1 MRLQFVKT
9 LMEMAEQ
16 DERILL
22 LTGDL
27 GFKVLEP
34 FREIFPRRFFNV
46 GVAEQNMVGLATGLA
61 EDGFVPFIYSIT
73 TFVSLRAFEF
83 IRNGPIY
90 HNLPVRIVGVGAG
103 YDYGHAGATHH
114 ALEDLGVMRTQPN
127 LTIVAPADHQQ
138 TATALIATKDVEG
151 TVYYRVGKDSLKVVP
166 GLEGRFELGRAQVCR
181 EGNDLLF
188 IATGSITS
196 EVVAAA
202 DTLAEQGVT
211 STIMVVAS
219 LNPPPIHDI
228 AEMLSRFP
236 AALTVEGHYT
246 VGGLGSLVS
255 EIAAERAI
263 NCRIVRCGVS
273 QAPDGTTGSSDYLN
287 HRHGISARA
296 LVETAWRTLAV
307 GELAR

>member
-34 FREIFPRRFFNV
+34 FRETFPRRFLNV

-73 TFVSLRAFEF
+73 TFASLRAFEF

-114 ALEDLGVMRTQPN
+114 ALEDLGVMRTQPG
-127 LTIVAPADHQQ
+127 LTIVAPADYQQ
-138 TATALIATKDVEG
+138 TATALMATKDIEG
-151 TVYYRVGKDSLKVVP
+151 TVYYRIGKDSLKVVP

-188 IATGSITS
+188 ISTGSITG
-196 EVVAAA
+196 ETVAAA
-202 DTLAEQGVT
+202 DTLAEQGVN

-219 LNPPPIHDI
+219 LNPPPINDI

-236 AALTVEGHYT
+236 AALTVEAHYT

-263 NCRIVRCGVS
+263 NCRVVRCGVS

-287 HRHGISARA
+287 HLHGISARA